1 MSFAENLRRAR
12 KTKGMS
18 QEELAAL
25 LGVSRQAVSKWEQG
39 TGYPETEKLKTI
51 SNNLNVSLDYLLDNE
66 KVENESW
73 YEKKSSEHMTGKI
86 TIISA
91 YENVMAT
98 CYKVQSTGR
107 MRGGKRSP
115 RYALFG
121 VSDSA
126 SFWGQTTTFLGWYE
140 EKEQIEK
147 EMNDIENAIRL
158 GQDIYKLKY
167 NVKVIQRGLKRII
180 EEVQDGKSEEN
191 H

>member
-1 MSFAENLRRAR
+1 M
-12 KTKGMS
+12 
-18 QEELAAL
+18 
-25 LGVSRQAVSKWEQG
+25 G
-39 TGYPETEKLKTI
+39 TVYPETEKLKTI

-107 MRGGKRSP
+107 MRGG
-115 RYALFG
+115 

-167 NVKVIQRGLKRII
+167 NVKVIQHGLKRII

-191 H
+191 N